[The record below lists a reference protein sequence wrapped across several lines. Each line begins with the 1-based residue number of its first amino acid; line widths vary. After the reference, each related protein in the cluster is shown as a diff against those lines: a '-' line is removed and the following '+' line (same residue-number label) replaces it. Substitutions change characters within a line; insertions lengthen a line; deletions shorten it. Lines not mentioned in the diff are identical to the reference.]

1 MRTVGMEN
9 YRKRTLVRLR
19 NAYLLLAVLIAIAGF
34 VLPGR
39 PLQDAL
45 VGIVSAGLIMGIS
58 ALTLNQMVKTET
70 LGLGWLVIDYLLK
83 IGVVTGAILF
93 TKYVLGDD
101 PLLVAVSVIAAAAFT
116 ALVPIL
122 AVQVN
127 AKEEEI

>member
-1 MRTVGMEN
+1 MKTVGMEN

-19 NAYLLLAVLIAIAGF
+19 NAYLLLAILIAVAGF
-34 VLPGR
+34 ALPGR
-39 PLQDAL
+39 PLLDAL

-70 LGLGWLVIDYLLK
+70 IGLGWLVIDYLLK
-83 IGVVTGAILF
+83 IAVVAGAILF
-93 TKYVLGDD
+93 TKYVLHDN